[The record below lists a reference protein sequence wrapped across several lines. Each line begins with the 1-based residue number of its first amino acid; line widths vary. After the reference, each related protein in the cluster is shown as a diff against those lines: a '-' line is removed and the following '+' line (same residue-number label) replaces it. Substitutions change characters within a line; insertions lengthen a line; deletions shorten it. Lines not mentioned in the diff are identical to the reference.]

1 MVAEEDTRVITKN
14 TRTVTSIALAGLGIL
29 AVAAGLVGQRPIE
42 AQDGGGNGP
51 LIAPA
56 AIMTASPQIRTAA
69 DMRAAAAAPALA
81 ASASLR
87 PFLPT
92 VSAAQYAAQK
102 AAAAAAARGRA
113 PAEALAPSAAAP
125 TLQFI
130 TFEGLQAGSVGPI
143 FAPSDSHGAVGHIQY
158 VEVVNSAIR
167 VYTKGNP
174 GVSQPTVV
182 MSSTLP
188 AFFGSSETLFDP
200 RVIYDPNWQRWI
212 VLATRHS
219 ASVSDPSAFFWLA
232 ASQTNDASGPWCI
245 SQVGLAGTP
254 GQWLDYPQLGQDQD
268 GIIVTGN
275 LFSGDDAFIAARL
288 FAIAKAR
295 KYNCLNFSF
304 AVFGGLLDTL
314 APPLVRD
321 QNPSAMLLAAN
332 GGTVQKYTLTSSS
345 RSPATLTGPVAIT
358 GPAAWTVP
366 PNAPQLGTGNVLDT
380 LDGRFV
386 NASTQVG
393 SGIWNTHTV
402 NNGGI
407 AGVRWYRINHV
418 TNAVIQ
424 QGTIP
429 GGSNHLF
436 NASIAANDASNAF
449 MTFSMSSAAFRPQV
463 RYSGKLSAEVAI
475 PFGTSLVSSPN
486 VFSSCS
492 ASPCRWGDYSA
503 VSIDPSDTTKAW
515 IVNQY
520 VGSATSEFDWRTRIG
535 RIGQ

>member
-1 MVAEEDTRVITKN
+1 MVAKEDTHVIRKN
-14 TRTVTSIALAGLGIL
+14 TRTVKSIALAGLGIL
-29 AVAAGLVGQRPIE
+29 AVAAGLSGQAPIE

-56 AIMTASPQIRTAA
+56 AVMTASPQIRTAA
-69 DMRAAAAAPALA
+69 DMRAAAAAQALA
-81 ASASLR
+81 ASGSLP

-102 AAAAAAARGRA
+102 AAAAAAAPRGRA
-113 PAEALAPSAAAP
+113 PAEVLAPSVLAP

-130 TFEGLQAGSVGPI
+130 NFEGLGPPTSL
-143 FAPSDSHGAVGHIQY
+143 APSDSHGAVGHIQY
-158 VEVVNSAIR
+158 VEVVNTTIR

-174 GVSQPTVV
+174 AVSQPTVV
-182 MSSTLP
+182 TTSTLQ
-188 AFFGSSETLFDP
+188 AFFGTSETLFDP
-200 RVIYDPNWQRWI
+200 RAIYDPNWQRWI

-219 ASVSDPSAFFWLA
+219 TSVSDPSAFFELA
-232 ASQTNDASGPWCI
+232 VSQTNDASGSWCI
-245 SQVGLAGTP
+245 AQIGLGGTP

-275 LFSGDDAFIAARL
+275 LFSGADAFIAARL
-288 FAIAKAR
+288 ISLSKAR
-295 KYNCLNFSF
+295 LFNCLSFSF
-304 AVFGGLLDTL
+304 PVFGGLVGTL
-314 APPLVRD
+314 APPIVRD
-321 QNPSAMLLAAN
+321 GNPAATLLAAN
-332 GGTVQKYTLTSSS
+332 GGTVQKYSLTSSS
-345 RSPATLTGPVAIT
+345 RAPATLTGPVAIT

-366 PNAPQLGTGNVLDT
+366 PDAPQLGTTTLLDT

-393 SGIWNTHTV
+393 NEVWNTHTV

-407 AGVRWYRINHV
+407 AGVRWYRIDHV
-418 TNAVIQ
+418 TNAVVQ
-424 QGTIP
+424 QGIIP
-429 GGSNHLF
+429 GGSNYLF
-436 NASIAANDASNAF
+436 NASIAVNDALNAF
-449 MTFSMSSAAFRPQV
+449 MTYSMSSAALRPQV
-463 RYSGKLSAEVAI
+463 RYTGKLSAAVSI

-486 VFSSCS
+486 VFTGVTV
-492 ASPCRWGDYSA
+492 ARWGDYSA

-520 VGSATSEFDWRTRIG
+520 VGGASQFNWRTRIA